1 MKKTRL
7 GLILALAF
15 LLTCLAA
22 RVESQTT
29 TVNGVVRGSNGT
41 PKISASVKLNGP
53 GNYIAVTNSEGA
65 FVIDKVIPGSY
76 RVTVLQG
83 NHYQQFQRN
92 IPGSLDLVVGW

>member
-1 MKKTRL
+1 MKKSRL
-7 GLILALAF
+7 GLIFALVF
-15 LLTCLAA
+15 LLTCLAMQ
-22 RVESQTT
+22 VESQTT
-29 TVNGVVRGSNGT
+29 VNGSVRGTDGN